1 MNCSLFLRILN
12 AIEQYDVYFIQRND
26 ALDIVVLF
34 DLQMMTVVIRK
45 LAYGMPADIVDE
57 YVRIGELTTIESLK
71 RLYVAIVAIYEEEY
85 LRSLAEGTFADCCR
99 RGRNVGFPECWLAW
113 IVTPRIIWAQT
124 IWVHIIRQ

>member
-71 RLYVAIVAIYEEEY
+71 RLYVAIVAICEE
-85 LRSLAEGTFADCCR
+85 
-99 RGRNVGFPECWLAW
+99 
-113 IVTPRIIWAQT
+113 
-124 IWVHIIRQ
+124 